1 MLNGPIGSHRMCVG
15 RGRSEVEMPLRTRGG
30 KLTKLGRF
38 ERDVLASS
46 LPGGE
51 REKYAIANKVG
62 LMRGSKATAK
72 GKRVS
77 RVSRR
82 K

>member
-1 MLNGPIGSHRMCVG
+1 
-15 RGRSEVEMPLRTRGG
+15 MPRLTPSG
-30 KLTKLGRF
+30 KKTKLASF
-38 ERDVLASS
+38 EDKVSASK

-62 LMRGSKATAK
+62 LMRGNKATAK
-72 GKRVS
+72 GKQAAK
-77 RVSRR
+77 R

>member
-1 MLNGPIGSHRMCVG
+1 
-15 RGRSEVEMPLRTRGG
+15 MPVRTKSG
-30 KLTKLGRF
+30 KLTKLGHF
-38 ERDVLASS
+38 EEEVSASS

-62 LMRGSKATAK
+62 LMRGRKATAK

-77 RVSRR
+77 RSARGGSGKR
-82 K
+82 

>member
-1 MLNGPIGSHRMCVG
+1 
-15 RGRSEVEMPLRTRGG
+15 MPTRTRCG
-30 KLTKLGRF
+30 KLTKLGHF
-38 ERDVLASS
+38 EEEVKGSS

-62 LMRGSKATAK
+62 LMRGNKATAK

-77 RVSRR
+77 RGVKRG

>member
-1 MLNGPIGSHRMCVG
+1 
-15 RGRSEVEMPLRTRGG
+15 MPQRTRSG

-38 ERDVLASS
+38 ERDVDASK

-51 REKYAIANKVG
+51 REKYAIANIAG
-62 LMRGSKATAK
+62 LKRGSRTTAK
-72 GKRVS
+72 GRRVS
-77 RVSRR
+77 PVAKGR

>member
-1 MLNGPIGSHRMCVG
+1 
-15 RGRSEVEMPLRTRGG
+15 MPQRTRGG

-38 ERDVLASS
+38 ERDVAASS

-62 LMRGSKATAK
+62 LMRGNKATAK
-72 GKRVS
+72 GARVS
-77 RVSRR
+77 RGARR
-82 K
+82 GK